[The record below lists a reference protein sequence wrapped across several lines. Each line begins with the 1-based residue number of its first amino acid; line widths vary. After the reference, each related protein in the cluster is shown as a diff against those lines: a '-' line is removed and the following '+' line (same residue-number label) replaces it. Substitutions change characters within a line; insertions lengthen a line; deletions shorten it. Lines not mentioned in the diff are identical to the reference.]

1 MGKSGAWGELGS
13 ITLTLSSLPPCSL
26 PWLSTAEVQPRLG
39 QLPGSLLQAL
49 LHSEELGGCG
59 DPVQALWGAPG
70 HHPDPRRA
78 GLHQWYVTMPQTL
91 LHPSASAQGPSV
103 LGCRF

>member
-1 MGKSGAWGELGS
+1 MWGNQVLGFFFF
-13 ITLTLSSLPPCSL
+13 
-26 PWLSTAEVQPRLG
+26 STGEMQPRLG

-49 LHSEELGGCG
+49 LHPEELGGRG

-78 GLHQWYVTMPQTL
+78 GLHQRYVVPPGTP
-91 LHPSASAQGPSV
+91 LHPPTPDLCPMGPSASLSTG
-103 LGCRF
+103 L